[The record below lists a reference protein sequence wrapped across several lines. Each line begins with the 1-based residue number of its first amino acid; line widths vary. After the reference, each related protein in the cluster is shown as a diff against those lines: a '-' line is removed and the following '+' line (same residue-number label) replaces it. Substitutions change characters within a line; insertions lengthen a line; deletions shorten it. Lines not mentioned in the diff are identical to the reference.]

1 MKYQAGRYHVITWSY
16 DSGEDSKGD
25 FSTKARALQDMR
37 QRVNADG
44 YDGAAVFDRSTHHHH
59 RRLRG
64 HLLRSLRYLQRF
76 RSDPER

>member
-44 YDGAAVFDRSTHHHH
+44 YDGAAVFDRATNQAIAVF
-59 RRLRG
+59 G
-64 HLLRSLRYLQRF
+64 DFPRF
-76 RSDPER
+76 TL

>member
-44 YDGAAVFDRSTHHHH
+44 YDGAAVFDRST
-59 RRLRG
+59 RQPIAVFG
-64 HLLRSLRYLQRF
+64 VFPRF
-76 RSDPER
+76 TL